1 MADDRT
7 TTTRC
12 CVVGGGPA
20 GMMLGYLLARAG
32 VATTVLEKHADFL
45 RDFRGDTV
53 HPSTLRI
60 MDELGLL
67 DAFLQRPH
75 QPLRRIGGWFGKEHV
90 QLGDFSG
97 LPARY
102 AFVAMM
108 PQWEFLDFLAAE
120 ARKLPAFRLRMSAG
134 VSALI
139 EAGGRVAG
147 VRGNDADGAFE
158 VRADCTFGCDGRHST
173 VRAAAGLAVENVG
186 APIDVLWFRV
196 ARDPA
201 ALDDSL
207 ARVGPGHIVVTLDRG
222 DYWQC
227 AYVVPKDGAAA
238 LQRGPIEAFRAHV
251 IEAAPI
257 LAAHMQDVRS
267 WDDVKLLTVAVDR
280 LTHWSKPGLL
290 CIGDAAHAM
299 SPVGGV
305 GINLAIQDAVAT
317 ANLLAARL
325 RAGSV
330 VEADLDAVRRRR
342 LWPTRATQ
350 AIQVAIQN
358 NVLVPVLS
366 GANAALQV
374 PLPMRVV
381 SALPA
386 LQRLFARL
394 LGMGVRPEHVRSP
407 AALSRGVALAP
418 FLLTASALLRWT
430 GGGEGGIKLGSVV
443 EAIGERHG

>member
-1 MADDRT
+1 
-7 TTTRC
+7 
-12 CVVGGGPA
+12 
-20 GMMLGYLLARAG
+20 MMLGYLLARTG
-32 VATTVLEKHADFL
+32 VATTVLEKHADFV

-67 DAFLQRPH
+67 DALLERPH
-75 QPLRRIGGWFGKEHV
+75 QPLHRLGGWFGKERV

-102 AFVAMM
+102 AFIAMM

-120 ARKLPAFRLRMSAG
+120 ARKLPAFRLRMRAG
-134 VSALI
+134 VGALI
-139 EAGGRVAG
+139 EKGGRIAG
-147 VRGNDADGAFE
+147 VRGSDAAFE
-158 VRADCTFGCDGRHST
+158 LRADCTFGCDGRHST
-173 VRAAAGLAVENVG
+173 VRAAAALAVEDLG

-196 ARDPA
+196 GRDPA
-201 ALDDSL
+201 VSDDSL

-227 AYVVPKDGAAA
+227 AYVVSKGGAAA
-238 LQRGPIEAFRAHV
+238 LQRGPIEAFRVHV
-251 IEAAPI
+251 VEAAPI
-257 LAAHMQDVRS
+257 LASHMQDVRS

-280 LTHWSKPGLL
+280 LRQWSKPGLL

-299 SPVGGV
+299 SPLGGV

-317 ANLLAARL
+317 ANLLAAKL
-325 RAGSV
+325 RDAS
-330 VEADLDAVRRRR
+330 ATAHDLDAVRRRR
-342 LWPTRATQ
+342 LWPIRLTQ
-350 AIQVAIQN
+350 SIQVAIQN
-358 NVLVPVLS
+358 NVFVPVLS
-366 GANAALQV
+366 GANAGLQV

-386 LQRLFARL
+386 LQRLFARV

-407 AALSRGVALAP
+407 AA
-418 FLLTASALLRWT
+418 
-430 GGGEGGIKLGSVV
+430 
-443 EAIGERHG
+443 